1 MTFQLKHP
9 QGISLKSVSIG
20 VSVSGDNPIVAAV
33 AGRRIKV
40 VAYSIQA
47 TGTVNVKWKDGG
59 GADLSGAFNFQ
70 AREGNAFGVPAP
82 SWMFGTQAGQ
92 SLLLNLDGSV
102 AVNGF
107 VTYFDDDAE

>member
-9 QGISLKSVSIG
+9 PGISLKSAAIDVSNAGNNTI
-20 VSVSGDNPIVAAV
+20 VSAVS
-33 AGRRIKV
+33 GRRIKV

-47 TGTVNVKWKDGG
+47 VGTVNVKFTDG
-59 GADLSGAFNFQ
+59 AIDLTGPFSFQ

-82 SWMFGTQAGQ
+82 SWMFGTSAGAA
-92 SLLLNLDGSV
+92 LVLNLSDAV